1 MVERVVVSHRVVGSS
16 PTLSAM
22 EDKKRSL
29 EWQLGYYV
37 GEHIVRFFLPTLSID
52 YMEGK
57 NVIQV
62 SEEETKEYE
71 RIQGELRTRKDGG
84 NVVDEK
90 WHTYIAYRD
99 MLVEKYLP
107 PVLECYVPQVVVEN
121 KAEFAKGIEASLWS
135 SDKAYYTCP
144 PDVEMENDE
153 LFWLTKILLPRD
165 LG

>member
-1 MVERVVVSHRVVGSS
+1 MK
-16 PTLSAM
+16 
-22 EDKKRSL
+22 DKPRSL

-71 RIQGELRTRKDGG
+71 RIHGELRTTRNGDKYLT
-84 NVVDEK
+84 DEK
-90 WHTYIAYRD
+90 WDAYIAYRH

-107 PVLECYVPQVVVEN
+107 PVLECYVPQVVIEN
-121 KAEFAKGIEASLWS
+121 KAEFAKGIESSLWS

-144 PDVEMENDE
+144 PDVEMENDD

-165 LG
+165 LD